1 MSYRLVIFSI
11 IIFILAIFSV
21 KVLSADTVVIHAI
34 SLEVKLIPQEKEGF
48 MDLLSLIERR
58 MSEIGTI
65 TELKIDKDIVN
76 FVVSTNLTSERL
88 KYILSKKG
96 ILSVKDQHG
105 LKTVLNVECAYF
117 NTKTELSPEL
127 KISLSRDSSETFAKI
142 TEENI
147 KKKLASY
154 LDNELLSEPVVME
167 KITGGE
173 LMITFGYGEPQFHP
187 DDIAVILRNGP
198 LPGEV
203 SIIKCEK

>member
-48 MDLLSLIERR
+48 MDLLSMIERR

-96 ILSVKDQHG
+96 ILSVKDQQG
-105 LKTVLNVECAYF
+105 LKTVLNVEYAYF

-154 LDNELLSEPVVME
+154 LDDELLSEPVVME
-167 KITGGE
+167 KITGRE
-173 LMITFGYGEPQFHP
+173 LMITFGYGELQFHP

>member
-1 MSYRLVIFSI
+1 MSYHLVIFFI

-34 SLEVKLIPQEKEGF
+34 SLEVKLIPQEKDGF
-48 MDLLSLIERR
+48 MDLLSMIERR

-76 FVVSTNLTSERL
+76 FVISTNLTSERL

-96 ILSVKDQHG
+96 ILSVKDQQG
-105 LKTVLNVECAYF
+105 LKTVLNVEYAYF
-117 NTKTELSPEL
+117 NTKIELSPEL

-167 KITGGE
+167 KIIGGD
-173 LMITFGYGEPQFHP
+173 LMITFGYEQPEFHP